1 MGHLIGVGV
10 WLLLGGTYLGVRW
23 ERWCVQASSDKE
35 WERLFARRARYKA
48 LEAEKTRHR
57 VERARIKREGMNDPL
72 MTALW
77 RVWRMTTVMMTM
89 LVWRSGAWL

>member
-1 MGHLIGVGV
+1 
-10 WLLLGGTYLGVRW
+10 
-23 ERWCVQASSDKE
+23 
-35 WERLFARRARYKA
+35 
-48 LEAEKTRHR
+48 
-57 VERARIKREGMNDPL
+57 MNDPL